1 MELPMHQTALVTGA
15 SSGIGFEIVRQLCG
29 RGLRVFATGRDAG
42 RLDDLHRETG
52 CFAEPFDLAL
62 PEAPVALYAAAKA
75 AFGVAPDVLINN
87 AGFNRRKAPV
97 TDITA
102 EELDE
107 SYAVN
112 VRAAVLLCRAAMR
125 DMTPRKSGHIINVAS
140 TVVWQQVENSSIY
153 CAVKCA
159 LHGFTVALIKEAR
172 PHGIKVTAVYPGGTD
187 TAFRA
192 IDRPDYMKPE
202 SAARMIVDTLFAPA
216 DVNVHQLTFRPFVET
231 NF

>member
-1 MELPMHQTALVTGA
+1 MHQTALVTGA
-15 SSGIGFEIVRQLCG
+15 SSGIGLEIVRQLCG

-42 RLDDLHRETG
+42 RLDALRRETG

-62 PEAPVALYAAAKA
+62 PEAPGALYAAAKA

-112 VRAAVLLCRAAMR
+112 VRAAVLLCRVAMR
-125 DMTPRKSGHIINVAS
+125 DMIPRKSGHIINVAS
-140 TVVWQQVENSSIY
+140 TVVW
-153 CAVKCA
+153 
-159 LHGFTVALIKEAR
+159 
-172 PHGIKVTAVYPGGTD
+172 
-187 TAFRA
+187 
-192 IDRPDYMKPE
+192 
-202 SAARMIVDTLFAPA
+202 
-216 DVNVHQLTFRPFVET
+216 
-231 NF
+231 